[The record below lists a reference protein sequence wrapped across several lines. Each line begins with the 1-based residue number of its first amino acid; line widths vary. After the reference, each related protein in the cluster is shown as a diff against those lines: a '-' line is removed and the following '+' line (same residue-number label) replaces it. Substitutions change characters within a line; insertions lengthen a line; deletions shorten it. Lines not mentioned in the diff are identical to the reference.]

1 VIILNYTAS
10 MGINM
15 PELWG
20 YSGVVLLFVH
30 IKRPLLRVLTASPP
44 HTGKHPVSLNL
55 AAG

>member
-1 VIILNYTAS
+1 